1 MGQIPHITDK
11 KKQPNANV
19 TWEKTGF
26 SLQRLQTMQIKLS
39 TSLLI
44 LSGFAFSGDDG
55 EMVMKTAVAKSRCGG
70 DDVTMKST

>member
-1 MGQIPHITDK
+1 
-11 KKQPNANV
+11 
-19 TWEKTGF
+19 
-26 SLQRLQTMQIKLS
+26 MQIKLS